1 MIHDL
6 DKTFENILRE
16 QGKVQRSAI
25 DIEFEMPTSEWSAR
39 LNRPTIN
46 IWCFDV
52 RENLKL
58 RTMEKSNVSYNGMT
72 AMRSIPPRRMDITYL
87 VTAWANKPEDEHQ
100 LLWRALATLK
110 AVRLLKPED
119 CEGELRFQ
127 NHDIRLLVAD
137 MSEPKANFTDLWSVV
152 DNQMRL
158 GFPVT
163 ATVELETDMG
173 FSAPVVLSAGVA
185 VGESFDP
192 TTRQLDKDDIVIKHE
207 GAEEDIPKPEEE
219 EV

>member
-1 MIHDL
+1 MLTDL
-6 DKTFENILRE
+6 DKTLENILRDK
-16 QGKVQRSAI
+16 GKIQRSAI

-58 RTMEKSNVSYNGMT
+58 RTMEKSSVSYNGSMGV
-72 AMRSIPPRRMDITYL
+72 RSIPPRRMDVTYL

-100 LLWRALATLK
+100 LFWRALATLK
-110 AVRLLKPED
+110 AMRYLRPED
-119 CEGELRFQ
+119 CEGDLRMQ
-127 NHDIRLLVAD
+127 SYNIPLTVAD

-163 ATVELETDMG
+163 ATVELDTDLG
-173 FSAPVVLSAGVA
+173 FSAPVVLSATVS
-185 VGESFDP
+185 VGE
-192 TTRQLDKDDIVIKHE
+192 TLDARERRYDKHDIDIKHE
-207 GAEEDIPKPEEE
+207 GDEADIPKHEETS
-219 EV
+219 

>member
-1 MIHDL
+1 MLIDL
-6 DKTFENILRE
+6 DKTIEKILRD
-16 QGKVQRSAI
+16 QGKIQRSAI

-39 LNRPTIN
+39 LSRPTIN
-46 IWCFDV
+46 VWCFDV

-58 RTMEKSNVSYNGMT
+58 RTMEKGNVSYNGMT
-72 AMRSIPPRRMDITYL
+72 ASRAIPPRRMDITYL
-87 VTAWANKPEDEHQ
+87 ITAWANKPEDEHQ

-110 AVRLLKPED
+110 AVRLLHPED
-119 CEGELRFQ
+119 CEGDLRLQ
-127 NHDIRLLVAD
+127 GRNIPLLVAD

-173 FSAPVVLSAGVA
+173 FSAPVTLSTTVTF
-185 VGESFDP
+185 GETFDA
-192 TTRQLDKDDIVIKHE
+192 TTGKLDKRDVDVKHE
-207 GAEEDIPKPEEE
+207 GDEADIPTGEETS
-219 EV
+219 

>member
-6 DKTFENILRE
+6 DKTFENILRDK
-16 QGKVQRSAI
+16 GKIQRSAI
-25 DIEFEMPTSEWSAR
+25 DIEFEQPTSEWSAR
-39 LNRPTIN
+39 LNRPTLN
-46 IWCFDV
+46 LWCFDI

-58 RTMEKSNVSYNGMT
+58 RTMEKSAVSYNGMT
-72 AMRSIPPRRMDITYL
+72 ATRSIPPRRIDITYL

-110 AVRLLKPED
+110 SMRYLKPEE

-127 NHDIRLLVAD
+127 SLNIPLLIAD

-163 ATVELETDMG
+163 ATIELETDMG
-173 FSAPVVLSAGVA
+173 FSAPVTLSTTVSF
-185 VGESFDP
+185 GESFDP
-192 TTRQLDKDDIVIKHE
+192 ASRQIDKRDVDVKHE
-207 GAEEDIPKPEEE
+207 GDEADIPTTTEEE
-219 EV
+219 A

>member
-1 MIHDL
+1 MLTDL
-6 DKTFENILRE
+6 DKTLENILRNK
-16 QGKVQRSAI
+16 GKIQRSAI

-39 LNRPTIN
+39 LSRPTIN
-46 IWCFDV
+46 VWCFDV

-58 RTMEKSNVSYNGMT
+58 RTMEKGNVQYNGGM
-72 AMRSIPPRRMDITYL
+72 AMRAIPPRRMDVTYL

-100 LLWRALATLK
+100 LLWRALATFK
-110 AVRLLKPED
+110 AHRFLRPEETEGDLRLQGHNIPLT
-119 CEGELRFQ
+119 
-127 NHDIRLLVAD
+127 VAD

-173 FSAPVVLSAGVA
+173 FTAPVTLSTTVSI
-185 VGESFDP
+185 GESFDARN
-192 TTRQLDKDDIVIKHE
+192 RQIDKNDVDIKHE
-207 GAEEDIPKPEEE
+207 GDEADIPQSEETS
-219 EV
+219 

>member
-1 MIHDL
+1 MLHDL
-6 DKTFENILRE
+6 DKTFENILRDKG
-16 QGKVQRSAI
+16 QIPRSAI

-39 LNRPTIN
+39 LNRPSIN
-46 IWCFDV
+46 MWCFDV

-58 RTMEKSNVSYNGMT
+58 RSMEKSAVSYNGTT
-72 AMRSIPPRRMDITYL
+72 AIRSLPPRRMDATYL

-100 LLWRALATLK
+100 LLWRVLATLK
-110 AVRLLKPED
+110 SMRYLQPED

-127 NHDIRLLVAD
+127 SHNIPLTVAD

-163 ATVELETDMG
+163 ATLELETDMG
-173 FSAPVVLSAGVA
+173 FTAPVVLSTTVH
-185 VGESFDP
+185 VGESFDA
-192 TTRQLDKDDIVIKHE
+192 TSRQIDKHDVDIKHE
-207 GAEEDIPKPEEE
+207 GDEADIPKTE
-219 EV
+219 EVS

>member
-6 DKTFENILRE
+6 DKTFESILRE
-16 QGKVQRSAI
+16 KGQIPRSAI

-39 LNRPTIN
+39 LNRPAIN

-58 RTMEKSNVSYNGMT
+58 RSMEKSPVGYNGT
-72 AMRSIPPRRMDITYL
+72 SGIRTLPPRRMDVTYL
-87 VTAWANKPEDEHQ
+87 ITAWANKPEDEHQ
-100 LLWRALATLK
+100 LLWRVLATMK
-110 AVRLLKPED
+110 AVRYLQPED
-119 CEGELRFQ
+119 CEGDLRFQ
-127 NHDIRLLVAD
+127 SHNIPLTVAD

-163 ATVELETDMG
+163 ATLELETDMG
-173 FSAPVVLSAGVA
+173 FEAPVVLSATVQ
-185 VGESFDP
+185 VGQTLDATS
-192 TTRQLDKDDIVIKHE
+192 RQLSTNDVDIKHE
-207 GAEEDIPKPEEE
+207 GDEADIPKNAEES
-219 EV
+219 

>member
-6 DKTFENILRE
+6 DKTFENILRD
-16 QGKVQRSAI
+16 QGKIQRSAI
-25 DIEFEMPTSEWSAR
+25 DIEFEQPTSEWSAR
-39 LNRPTIN
+39 LSRPTIN
-46 IWCFDV
+46 MWCFDI

-58 RTMEKSNVSYNGMT
+58 RTMEKSPVTYDGMT
-72 AMRSIPPRRMDITYL
+72 ARRTIPPRRMDVTYL

-110 AVRLLKPED
+110 RQVVLKPED

-163 ATVELETDMG
+163 ATLELETDMG
-173 FSAPVVLSAGVA
+173 FSAPVTLSATVS
-185 VGESFDP
+185 VGETFDA
-192 TTRQLDKDDIVIKHE
+192 TTRQLDKRDVDIKHE
-207 GAEEDIPKPEEE
+207 GDEADIPSTTEEA
-219 EV
+219 

>member
-1 MIHDL
+1 MLVDL
-6 DKTFENILRE
+6 SKTLERILRD
-16 QGKVQRSAI
+16 QGKIQRSAI

-39 LNRPTIN
+39 ISRPTIN
-46 IWCFDV
+46 VWCFDV

-58 RTMEKSNVSYNGMT
+58 RTMEKGSVTYNGNI
-72 AMRSIPPRRMDITYL
+72 AMRSIPPRRMDVTYL

-110 AVRLLKPED
+110 AVRFLRPED
-119 CEGELRFQ
+119 CDGDLRLQGHNIPFV
-127 NHDIRLLVAD
+127 VAD
-137 MSEPKANFTDLWSVV
+137 MSEPKANFTDIWSVV

-173 FSAPVVLSAGVA
+173 FSAPVVLSSTVA
-185 VGESFDP
+185 VGESLDP
-192 TTRQLDKDDIVIKHE
+192 RTRELDTIDVEIKHE
-207 GAEEDIPKPEEE
+207 GDESDIPKSEETL
-219 EV
+219 

>member
-1 MIHDL
+1 MLHDL
-6 DKTFENILRE
+6 DKTFENILRDRG
-16 QGKVQRSAI
+16 QIPRSAI

-39 LNRPTIN
+39 LSRPTIN

-58 RTMEKSNVSYNGMT
+58 RTMEKGRVRYEGTT

-110 AVRLLKPED
+110 AVSLLRPDD
-119 CEGELRFQ
+119 CEGELQYQ

-158 GFPVT
+158 GFPIT

-173 FSAPVVLSAGVA
+173 FEAPVTLSTTVSI
-185 VGESFDP
+185 GETFDA
-192 TTRQLDKDDIVIKHE
+192 TNRQIDKDDVDIKHE
-207 GAEEDIPKPEEE
+207 GDVEDIPTNE
-219 EV
+219 EVT

>member
-1 MIHDL
+1 MLTDL
-6 DKTFENILRE
+6 DKTLENVLRDK
-16 QGKVQRSAI
+16 GKIQRSAI
-25 DIEFEMPTSEWSAR
+25 DIEFEMPTGEWSAR

-52 RENLKL
+52 RENLSL
-58 RTMEKSNVSYNGMT
+58 RTMEKSNVSYNGSV
-72 AMRSIPPRRMDITYL
+72 ASRFIPPRRMDVTYL

-110 AVRLLKPED
+110 SIRILKPDECVGD
-119 CEGELRFQ
+119 LRLQ
-127 NHDIRLLVAD
+127 EHNIPLLVAD

-163 ATVELETDMG
+163 ATVELDTDMG
-173 FSAPVVLSAGVA
+173 FTAPVVLSASVR
-185 VGESFDP
+185 VGQSADP
-192 TTRQLDKDDIVIKHE
+192 QSGTLDKNDVDIKHE
-207 GAEEDIPKPEEE
+207 GDEADIPKGEETS
-219 EV
+219 

>member
-16 QGKVQRSAI
+16 QGKIQRSAI

-46 IWCFDV
+46 VWCFDI

-58 RTMEKSNVSYNGMT
+58 RTMEKSAVSYNGSM
-72 AMRSIPPRRMDITYL
+72 AVRSIPPRRMDVTYL

-110 AVRLLKPED
+110 AITFLKPEE
-119 CEGELRFQ
+119 CEGDLRFQ
-127 NHDIRLLVAD
+127 NHNIRLLVAD

-163 ATVELETDMG
+163 ATLELETDMG
-173 FSAPVVLSAGVA
+173 FSAPVVLSAA
-185 VGESFDP
+185 VGVGQSFDP
-192 TTRQLDKDDIVIKHE
+192 TSRQIDKHDVDIKHE
-207 GAEEDIPKPEEE
+207 GEEADIPSTE
-219 EV
+219 EVS